1 MVAPPAGGVGAIA
14 ESVDSPN
21 PEGDDKAI
29 YLKQDGKIYLVRN
42 WDTLCDWVRESR
54 IGAQDLVSE
63 GGVRWQPVASRPEV
77 SHLFGAPAI
86 AAPSIPPTS
95 LPFGGGAERAETPFP
110 MSVPF
115 GPSTGAPA
123 PAREGRGVP
132 TGLPRLPVLAAR
144 EASGRATEATE
155 APADAAAASEE
166 PILAPALE
174 PIATPFDAPEDP
186 ETPSD
191 PSESDVQVLDEGDGD
206 PEPPAALADPDE
218 PENTALSAAEARDVI
233 PAAPLPELP
242 RPGSLPPEP
251 IVEPEPR
258 EKDLDTDEFF
268 RSAPADGSEGPGRRN
283 LLLWIAGG
291 VTALAAVVAVAWTV
305 GRPTAP
311 TPVADEPELG
321 SVLGATPEPD
331 PAPPPRPAPPPE
343 PLTPSPVDVPPA
355 PEPVAVAP
363 PPVPPTPTPAPVA
376 PTPAPAR
383 PTPVATPTPPRVA
396 PTTNVRAMVEEG
408 WSKLDLGDTSG
419 AGEAFRAA
427 LDRRPADP
435 EASYGYGYVLVEQGR
450 AAAARPYLCVAAA
463 SDGSSMTAREARAV
477 LDRNGLACD

>member
-1 MVAPPAGGVGAIA
+1 
-14 ESVDSPN
+14 
-21 PEGDDKAI
+21 
-29 YLKQDGKIYLVRN
+29 
-42 WDTLCDWVRESR
+42 
-54 IGAQDLVSE
+54 LVSE

-191 PSESDVQVLDEGDGD
+191 PSESDVQVLDEGDGV

-218 PENTALSAAEARDVI
+218 PENTALSAAEARDVV

-283 LLLWIAGG
+283 LILWIAGG

-331 PAPPPRPAPPPE
+331 PAPPAPASAASGA
-343 PLTPSPVDVPPA
+343 LD
-355 PEPVAVAP
+355 AVAGRC
-363 PPVPPTPTPAPVA
+363 APGARARRRRAA
-376 PTPAPAR
+376 PSAADADAR
-383 PTPVATPTPPRVA
+383 PS
-396 PTTNVRAMVEEG
+396 RA
-408 WSKLDLGDTSG
+408 D
-419 AGEAFRAA
+419 A
-427 LDRRPADP
+427 RPGQAN
-435 EASYGYGYVLVEQGR
+435 ARGNAH
-450 AAAARPYLCVAAA
+450 AAAGRTDHQR
-463 SDGSSMTAREARAV
+463 SGDGGRRLVKT
-477 LDRNGLACD
+477 